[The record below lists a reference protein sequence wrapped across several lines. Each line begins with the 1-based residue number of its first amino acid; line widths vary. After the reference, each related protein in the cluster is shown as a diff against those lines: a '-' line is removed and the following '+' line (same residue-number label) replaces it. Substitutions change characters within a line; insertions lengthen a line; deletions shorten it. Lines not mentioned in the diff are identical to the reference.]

1 MEILIFILII
11 IIILL
16 LFLLILYTQRS
27 RRIHR
32 KNDEQQQYI
41 AFLEKELTEEKNNHS
56 TAMEHLHSVAYINPI
71 TQLGNIDYF
80 FKTASE
86 LFAEHPDT
94 HYTLVGF
101 NIYNI
106 GKINQL
112 FGPTEGDNVVFH
124 AAVSLQTLGEREHF
138 TYAHVYSN
146 LFCLLIPSVSEQ
158 RLLSYVQE
166 LTKMLGNYSESFS
179 VLSSFGIY
187 EINDSKKSLME
198 MINCCML
205 AQKFVTDPETCN
217 YVIYSDELE
226 ENFRQNKFMSQEME
240 QALEQNKFLTYLQP
254 IVDLHTFRIVGAEAL
269 VRWDYPGKGI
279 LSPFAFI
286 PLFESTNLVQKLDYY
301 IWEECL
307 KTIRRWIDNHMA
319 PTTLGVNVSPVHLQ
333 NTKFIE
339 YLDKL
344 FAHYLVDKQL
354 LILEIPERAFSDGNT
369 HIKEIITTLS
379 EHGYR
384 ISVDNFG
391 SMHSPLNLLHD
402 YPIEQIKIDR
412 SFLLRNSSSDKG
424 ISVLRYLIA
433 MAKDVGL
440 KVVTEGVETLE
451 QVNLLSECGS
461 DSAQGYFF
469 SKPVSIRE
477 FDDLGHSMV
486 KRIYQSN
493 EYYPTFEDLE
503 RDLDLI
509 RYMTEQN

>member
-1 MEILIFILII
+1 MKILLPILMIT
-11 IIILL
+11 IIILI
-16 LFLLILYTQRS
+16 FLLILYS
-27 RRIHR
+27 RRNRRAQH
-32 KNDEQQQYI
+32 KTEEQKLYI
-41 AFLEKELTEEKNNHS
+41 DFLEKELKDEKDHN
-56 TAMEHLHSVAYINPI
+56 TITMEHLHSVAYLNPI

-86 LFAEHPDT
+86 LFAENPEA
-94 HYTLVGF
+94 HYTLIGF
-101 NIYNI
+101 NIQNI

-112 FGPTEGDNVVFH
+112 FGPTEGDNVLLH
-124 AAVSLQTLGEREHF
+124 AAVSLQTIGEREHF

-146 LFCLLIPSVSEQ
+146 LFCILIPSVSQ
-158 RLLSYVQE
+158 QTLLSYVQE
-166 LTKMLGNYSESFS
+166 LTEMLGSYSESFS

-187 EINDSKKSLME
+187 EIDDLQKPLIE
-198 MINCCML
+198 IINCCML
-205 AQKFVTDPETCN
+205 AQKFVTDPKTCN

-254 IVDLHTFRIVGAEAL
+254 IVDLHTFRIIGAEAL

-307 KTIRRWIDNHMA
+307 KTIRRWIDNHLT

-333 NTKFIE
+333 NTRFIE
-339 YLDKL
+339 YLDNL
-344 FAHYLVDKQL
+344 FEHYLVDKKL
-354 LILEIPERAFSDGNT
+354 LVLEISERAFNDEST
-369 HIKEIITTLS
+369 HIKEVINTLA

-384 ISVDNFG
+384 ICVDNFG

-412 SFLLRNSSSDKG
+412 SFLQRNCTTDKG
-424 ISVLRYLIA
+424 ISILRYLIA

-451 QVNLLSECGS
+451 QVNLLSEIGS

-477 FDDLGHSMV
+477 FDSLNHSMV

-509 RYMTEQN
+509 RYMTEQT